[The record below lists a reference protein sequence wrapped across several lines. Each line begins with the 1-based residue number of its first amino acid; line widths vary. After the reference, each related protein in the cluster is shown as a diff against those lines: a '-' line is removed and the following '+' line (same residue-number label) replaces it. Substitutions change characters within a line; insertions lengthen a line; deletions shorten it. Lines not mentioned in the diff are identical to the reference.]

1 MLNRPYHCTFCVIP
15 WNLFILLFPC
25 RRIIVRL
32 VSMAGTGYYYMM
44 TRNRLK
50 PKLEFM
56 KHDPIGKQQFE
67 NQMCSQQGKVFV
79 RHSYFSHVTN
89 FMSKLLAPTRHNLWP
104 FGNIYNVKI
113 ILLQKKSICNL
124 FTRLFPSEQAR
135 VICGTKGQEGQV
147 INAGNIDRQQ
157 GNIHKRN

>member
-1 MLNRPYHCTFCVIP
+1 
-15 WNLFILLFPC
+15 
-25 RRIIVRL
+25 
-32 VSMAGTGYYYMM
+32 
-44 TRNRLK
+44 
-50 PKLEFM
+50 M

-147 INAGNIDRQQ
+147 INAGNIDNRETFINGISIVILNSKHSAEKKIYPDGPWILMLPQ
-157 GNIHKRN
+157 GVIFQSKDIMVHTAVLENILLSLAV

>member
-1 MLNRPYHCTFCVIP
+1 
-15 WNLFILLFPC
+15 
-25 RRIIVRL
+25 
-32 VSMAGTGYYYMM
+32 MAARQDWAKIERGCGT
-44 TRNRLK
+44 
-50 PKLEFM
+50 E
-56 KHDPIGKQQFE
+56 
-67 NQMCSQQGKVFV
+67 KVFV

-89 FMSKLLAPTRHNLWP
+89 FMSKLLAPTRRNLWP

-124 FTRLFPSEQAR
+124 FTRLFPSEQAC